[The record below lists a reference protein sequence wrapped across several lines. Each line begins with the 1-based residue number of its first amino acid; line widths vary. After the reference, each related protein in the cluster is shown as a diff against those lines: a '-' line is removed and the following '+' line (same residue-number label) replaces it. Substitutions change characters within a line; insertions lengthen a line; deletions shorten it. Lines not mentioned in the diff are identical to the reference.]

1 MPIRLIRTID
11 LPTNSVAKP
20 TRLSA
25 ELRSDCEVHLS
36 YPEAVMAKLSNG
48 ITENGYVKQQL

>member
-11 LPTNSVAKP
+11 LPTNSVTKP
-20 TRLSA
+20 KRLSA

-48 ITENGYVKQQL
+48 ITENGYVKQL

>member
-1 MPIRLIRTID
+1 VPIRLIRTID
-11 LPTNSVAKP
+11 LPTNSAAKP
-20 TRLSA
+20 KRLSA

-48 ITENGYVKQQL
+48 ITENG